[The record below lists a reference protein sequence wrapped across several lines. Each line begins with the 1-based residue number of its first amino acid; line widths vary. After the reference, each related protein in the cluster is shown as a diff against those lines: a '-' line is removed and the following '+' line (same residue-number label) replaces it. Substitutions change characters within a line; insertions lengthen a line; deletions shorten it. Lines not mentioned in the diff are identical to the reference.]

1 MVATDL
7 EEHYDKIYRYC
18 YMRTRHRQAAE
29 DITQETFLRFM
40 EHYEGREIEKMLA
53 YLYTI
58 AKNLCIDYYRG
69 RAASFREAEIFEAAE
84 KSDEVKEISGSREND
99 IVTRESL
106 QQALGKLNFEEREL
120 IFLRYINEVPLG
132 QMSRIY
138 GVSRFALY
146 RRLQACLKKLE
157 KNLKI

>member
-1 MVATDL
+1 MATDL

-18 YMRTRHRQAAE
+18 YMRTQHRQAAE

-40 EHYEGREIEKMLA
+40 EHYDYREIEKVLA

-69 RAASFREAEIFEAAE
+69 KSGISAE
-84 KSDEVKEISGSREND
+84 DERIIESREED
-99 IVTRESL
+99 IVVRQSL
-106 QQALGKLNFEEREL
+106 GQALKKLSFEEQEL
-120 IFLRYINEVPLG
+120 IFLRYVNEVPLG

-138 GVSRFALY
+138 GISRFALY
-146 RRLQACLKKLE
+146 RKLQTCLRKLKNELKK
-157 KNLKI
+157 N